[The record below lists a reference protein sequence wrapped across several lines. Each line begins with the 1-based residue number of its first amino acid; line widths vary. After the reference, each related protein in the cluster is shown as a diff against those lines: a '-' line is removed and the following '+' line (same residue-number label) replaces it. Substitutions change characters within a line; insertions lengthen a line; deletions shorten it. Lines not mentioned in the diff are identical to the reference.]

1 MTRKD
6 PSCLD
11 SPLEMDYRISEASVM
26 CHGSNLR
33 EQKLDLGEPGQ
44 GIGEG
49 NPKARQTEQLCHTHL
64 FGGLS
69 GPGDLRDTGLPLRW
83 GWM

>member
-6 PSCLD
+6 LSCLD
-11 SPLEMDYRISEASVM
+11 SPLEMDYRILEASVT
-26 CHGSNLR
+26 CHGRHLR

-49 NPKARQTEQLCHTHL
+49 NPKARQTEQLSHTPVW
-64 FGGLS
+64 
-69 GPGDLRDTGLPLRW
+69 GP
-83 GWM
+83 